1 MDPGGFPCYQM
12 DVPASGK
19 RTELLVGVFL
29 FIGLAM
35 LAGWLYFFFGLFM
48 SHGPVA

>member
-1 MDPGGFPCYQM
+1 M
-12 DVPASGK
+12 
-19 RTELLVGVFL
+19 TELSEDEQRRILEAPPRGTWALILVV
-29 FIGLAM
+29 GLAM